1 MIALPPEAETR
12 LETEKNIWV
21 ASVRPDGRPHLAPVW
36 FAWHAGKLYVCTEPG
51 SVKARN
57 ISQNPR
63 VALALEGGS
72 HPVICEGI
80 AAPAP
85 AVGLAEMAD
94 VAAIFRIKYDWDIF
108 SEERYTQLLK
118 VTPTRWLTW

>member
-1 MIALPPEAETR
+1 MIAPPPEAETK
-12 LETEKNIWV
+12 LETERNIWV

-57 ISQNPR
+57 ISQNRR
-63 VALALEGGS
+63 VVLALEDGS
-72 HPVICEGI
+72 HPVICEGT
-80 AAPAP
+80 AATVSAP
-85 AVGLAEMAD
+85 WSVQ
-94 VAAIFRIKYDWDIF
+94 VAAIFRHKYDWDIS
-108 SEERYTQLLK
+108 SEEQYTQLLE